1 MTSHLLIAP
10 MSSPQAFHD
19 FVDIHGVHLGIPGI
33 SEVGLRKRDALE
45 ALRLLRQTSVP
56 VLGGDVYSHNG
67 HTPSQRT
74 RIGAVADDRA
84 KVSAITRS
92 VAWIKPKPTL
102 IGTLRREP
110 LYSCSSFTD
119 RTSDDYPA

>member
-1 MTSHLLIAP
+1 MESAWVFLV
-10 MSSPQAFHD
+10 SPRSAS
-19 FVDIHGVHLGIPGI
+19 G
-33 SEVGLRKRDALE
+33 
-45 ALRLLRQTSVP
+45 
-56 VLGGDVYSHNG
+56 NG
-67 HTPSQRT
+67 TPWRHCGSFARPLYPCLAAMFTATMDTAPSQRT

>member
-67 HTPSQRT
+67 HSAEPAYANWGCGR
-74 RIGAVADDRA
+74 RPGEGVGDYA
-84 KVSAITRS
+84 KRS
-92 VAWIKPKPTL
+92 LDQAEAYVN
-102 IGTLRREP
+102 R
-110 LYSCSSFTD
+110 
-119 RTSDDYPA
+119 YPATGATLFVLVVYGSNVR